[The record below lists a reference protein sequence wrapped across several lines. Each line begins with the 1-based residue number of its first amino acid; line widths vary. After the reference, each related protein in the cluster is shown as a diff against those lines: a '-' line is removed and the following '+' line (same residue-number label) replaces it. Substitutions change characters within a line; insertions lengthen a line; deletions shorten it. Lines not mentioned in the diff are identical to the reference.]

1 MELKNLL
8 QPIKYSIRQ
17 GKEILDIEKITQNSK
32 KVGPNTLFVCIKGAR
47 TDGSF
52 YIGEAVE
59 KGAVA
64 ILSDREVEVPKGI
77 TLILVE
83 NARKTLAKIAAVF
96 YGEPSKEMFMIG
108 ITGTKGKTTTA
119 YMIYHI
125 LKEAGYRVGLIGT
138 IEVRIG
144 EKSIPTQNTSPESI
158 DVQFFLKE
166 MLLEKCNVA
175 IMEVSSQG
183 LKLHRTDEIQFDI
196 GVFTNLGKD
205 HISKFEHKNFEEYKN
220 CKAKLFTQ
228 SKRAIVNIDNPYW
241 EEMLKD
247 SKCAMTTFG
256 FSKKADYYAKNVKA
270 IKKNGK
276 LGIQYQIAGRM
287 CGKISLVMA
296 GKFNV
301 YNALCAIAV
310 CKELD
315 VSFEEIKKS
324 LEKVQVKG
332 RVEQLCTDR
341 GTVVLIDYAHNAMS
355 LQSIL
360 EMVHSYRPRQIIC
373 IFGCGGNRTKEG
385 RRYEMGK
392 VSGILSDFTI
402 ITSDNPRYEDP
413 LQIMSEIRE
422 GIESV
427 HGRCLEICNRKEAI
441 RYGIKCARK
450 NDIIVLAGKGH
461 EEYQEIE
468 GMKYHMTDRE
478 MVCEIIDEDKKNVC
492 RRYY

>member
-1 MELKNLL
+1 MKLKNLL

-17 GKEILDIEKITQNSK
+17 GKEILDIEKITQDSR
-32 KVGPNTLFVCIKGAR
+32 KVRSNTLFVCIKGTR

-52 YIGEAVE
+52 YIREAVE

-64 ILSDREVEVPKGI
+64 ILSDREIEVPKEI
-77 TLILVE
+77 TFILVE

-125 LKEAGYRVGLIGT
+125 LKESGYKVGLIGT

-158 DVQFFLKE
+158 DIQFFLRE
-166 MLLEKCNVA
+166 MVSAKCNVA

-228 SKRAIVNIDNPYW
+228 SKVAIANIDSPYW
-241 EEMLKD
+241 KEMFQY
-247 SKCAMTTFG
+247 SKCKVTTFG
-256 FSKKADYYAKNVKA
+256 FSKKADYYAKNEKA

-276 LGIQYQIAGRM
+276 LGIQYQIAGKM
-287 CGKISLVMA
+287 CGKISLSMA

-315 VSFEEIKKS
+315 VSFERIKES
-324 LEKVQVKG
+324 LEKIRVKG
-332 RVEQLCTDR
+332 RVEQICTNR

-360 EMVHSYRPRQIIC
+360 EMVHSYHPRHIIC

-392 VSGILSDFTI
+392 VSGALSDFTI
-402 ITSDNPRYEDP
+402 ITSDNPRYENP

-422 GIESV
+422 GVEST
-427 HGRCLEICNRKEAI
+427 HGRYLEICNRMEAI
-441 RYGIKCARK
+441 RYGIQCAGE

-468 GMKYHMTDRE
+468 GIKYHMTDKE
-478 MVCEIIDEDKKNVC
+478 MVYEIINEDKKDVC
-492 RRYY
+492 RHYY